1 MDLLQGTASKA
12 GTEEVVM
19 VGRGVMIN
27 REAPSSLLYTQLRGT
42 TGRVLFSQ
50 EAVRYTRIPAGA
62 LQAEEGQARERKKR
76 RLKADGLAQPKSRYL
91 LLAILERKPTLV
103 GWTGFQAAGPG
114 IQRGLWK
121 D

>member
-27 REAPSSLLYTQLRGT
+27 REAPNSLLYTQLRGT

-50 EAVRYTRIPAGA
+50 EAVRYTRIPAGT
-62 LQAEEGQARERKKR
+62 LQGEEGQARERKKR
-76 RLKADGLAQPKSRYL
+76 RLKADGLAQPKPRYL
-91 LLAILERKPTLV
+91 FLAILERKPTLM
-103 GWTGFQAAGPG
+103 GWTGF
-114 IQRGLWK
+114 
-121 D
+121 